1 MATDLQI
8 NVLTVRKAYK
18 QLETKGY
25 IRIEQGK
32 GAYIYK
38 RVKKD
43 FKPIP
48 YKWQQSRSIN
58 VMRSQYAMNKHRK
71 YYDFSQAILY
81 PRLLPNPFWQTKCIN
96 CWIKS
101 DVVSNLWASSR
112 RL

>member
-71 YYDFSQAILY
+71 YYDFHKQFCIPVCY
-81 PRLLPNPFWQTKCIN
+81 QIHFWQTKCIN
-96 CWIKS
+96 CWIKI
-101 DVVSNLWASSR
+101 R
-112 RL
+112 CC